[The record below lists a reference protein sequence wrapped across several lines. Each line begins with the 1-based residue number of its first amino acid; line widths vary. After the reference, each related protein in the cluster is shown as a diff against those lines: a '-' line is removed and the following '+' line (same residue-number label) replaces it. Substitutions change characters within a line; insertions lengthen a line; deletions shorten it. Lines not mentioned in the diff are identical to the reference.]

1 MSDAVCRQ
9 QSQRQATE
17 LIEALQRAATLEVEA
32 VTIAEP
38 NIAGVADRNQ
48 LLASLSTK
56 VEEQGCELT
65 RLHLMMHQAP
75 DQHEPEEAAAEQWA
89 EPINLEELSCRIV
102 QIEVQRP
109 TGCCLHL
116 TVRDSGRVCAGQAC
130 SVVRCCS

>member
-1 MSDAVCRQ
+1 MSDAFCRQ

-17 LIEALQRAATLEVEA
+17 LMEALQRAATLEVQA

-38 NIAGVADRNQ
+38 NITGVADRNQ

-75 DQHEPEEAAAEQWA
+75 DRHEPEEAEEQWA

-102 QIEVQRP
+102 QIEVQCP
-109 TGCCLHL
+109 TGCCPAPH
-116 TVRDSGRVCAGQAC
+116 
-130 SVVRCCS
+130 